1 MSDLVGTLLLRDR
14 PVSVTAW
21 RDLWDRLHARTVSAA
36 EAAAVLASL
45 STHLPD
51 VGTLAALL
59 ASLSERRCA
68 AAPAPASVRAVNI
81 VGTGG
86 GPSTFNIST
95 AAAFVAAALGVTV
108 IKTGSRAYTSRCGSI
123 DLLNR
128 LGIPLTTSPAMTA
141 EMLDRFG
148 IAFAGSYVYPP
159 ELTLLAKA
167 VMPLDMKR
175 LGRRFNRLGPFL
187 ADVPVAVQV
196 TGLSDP
202 ALLPLFRALAGDGPQ
217 RRFWFC
223 TNGLGVDELVA
234 IAPNTVLRDGAGNGA
249 ETGMAG
255 PGTVELD
262 PGALGLAGG
271 TLEDL
276 RPPPDDSGIVPHAL
290 AVLAGD
296 APAAAVDTVCLNAAV
311 LALGGG
317 VVNGWE
323 EGIRLARAV
332 VARGDALRL
341 VEKIRAQAHGAAA
354 APRSRRTVHG

>member
-175 LGRRFNRLGPFL
+175 LGRCFNRLGPFL

-202 ALLPLFRALAGDGPQ
+202 ALLPLFRALAGDAPQ

-234 IAPNTVLRDGAGNGA
+234 IAPNTVLRDGA
-249 ETGMAG
+249 ETGRAG
-255 PGTVELD
+255 QDPVELD
-262 PGALGLAGG
+262 PAALGLAGG

-276 RPPPDDSGIVPHAL
+276 RPPQDDAGIVPHTL

-296 APAAAVDTVCLNAAV
+296 APTAAVDTVCLNAAV
-311 LALGGG
+311 LALAAG
-317 VVNGWE
+317 VANGWE
-323 EGIRLARAV
+323 EGIRLARAA

-341 VEKIRAQAHGAAA
+341 VENIRAQARGAAA
-354 APRSRRTVHG
+354 APWSRRTVHG